1 MGGRNGASTDTA
13 GDTGAIGGIGAAGC
27 GMTGCG
33 MTGCGMRGCG
43 MTTGCGSMGCGG
55 ADGGMTDCGSAGGGT
70 AGCCGTA
77 SGRTCAA
84 ACAAVATSVAI
95 ELASV
100 PVVCVTPAESPGL
113 PTRTEIAMLQPTQT
127 VVPVADAVGGGAS
140 GQFQCQF
147 QMIVT
152 APAVGSGVGGES
164 GVLASPS
171 QFQYQFQIKV

>member
-1 MGGRNGASTDTA
+1 
-13 GDTGAIGGIGAAGC
+13 
-27 GMTGCG
+27 
-33 MTGCGMRGCG
+33 
-43 MTTGCGSMGCGG
+43 MGCGG

-127 VVPVADAVGGGAS
+127 VVPVADTVGGGAS